1 MHASSGASPP
11 RRCRSWQQDPRG
23 YPITAISRDMK
34 ALRGTKR
41 VCPACAARFYDLIR
55 DPIVC
60 PSCGVHYV
68 PDASPAPEAGTRAAR
83 FTDKTGWRGRGF
95 RPADTEPD
103 AAADAP
109 AAEDATE
116 ETLIPGPNEDA
127 VLEDE
132 PDEAD
137 ISGLL
142 DHHES
147 EPKER

>member
-1 MHASSGASPP
+1 
-11 RRCRSWQQDPRG
+11 
-23 YPITAISRDMK
+23 MK

-95 RPADTEPD
+95 RPADAEPD
-103 AAADAP
+103 VAADAP
-109 AAEDATE
+109 AVEDATE